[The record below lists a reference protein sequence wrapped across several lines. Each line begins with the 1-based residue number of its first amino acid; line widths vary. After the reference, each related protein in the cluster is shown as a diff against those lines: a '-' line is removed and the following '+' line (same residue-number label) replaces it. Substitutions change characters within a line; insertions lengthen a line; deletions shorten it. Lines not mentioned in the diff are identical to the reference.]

1 MSNEQPD
8 LAAEKATR
16 KRQLCWAVVWFVIFL
31 GIVTLIFLKDY
42 FNKGTPDEAKYAEMQ
57 RISRVMRLISPN
69 KFLVRT
75 TQRIGLWSRYSNR
88 WIFLQDELL
97 QSGYLTNASFA
108 ASLNDTNTGPA
119 ISRLINA
126 TMQTNALMKVGIS
139 ENDLSVICRTK
150 DVPYFRALF
159 LAASN
164 SSPAS
169 VRQ

>member
-1 MSNEQPD
+1 MADGEPSQPH
-8 LAAEKATR
+8 
-16 KRQLCWAVVWFVIFL
+16 KRQLRWAVVWFVIFL
-31 GIVTLIFLKDY
+31 SIVSLMFVKDY
-42 FNKGTPDEAKYAEMQ
+42 FGKGTTDDAKYAEMVRMR
-57 RISRVMRLISPN
+57 RIMRLVSQNPS
-69 KFLVRT
+69 LVRIA
-75 TQRIGLWSRYSNR
+75 QRIGLWSRYSER

-97 QSGYLTNASFA
+97 QSGYMTNASFA

-139 ENDLSVICRTK
+139 ENQLEVICRTK

-169 VRQ
+169 LHQ